1 MTAAERALT
10 VELCTDDTA
19 FAALAKEWAGLHAS
33 CPSATPFQSH
43 AWLHSWWLS
52 YGTPDGLRLFLVR
65 RGGELVGAAP
75 LMRVGRALPRLVPI
89 GGAISD
95 FRDVLLAEGATEEGG
110 RALADALA
118 RAART
123 ALIDFRDV
131 RPGSA
136 VEQVYRHWRGPRC
149 RLRDST
155 CLELPA
161 LPMTDLVKRLPTA
174 RAQRIRNKVNRLG
187 RLGVEWRVVGHDE
200 TEGAVRRLIDL
211 HRQQWEGKK
220 VTPEHVRPQFVE
232 HLVRSVVPMARSGQA
247 AVTEFSFEGSVV
259 AVDLHLMS
267 GGLTGEYLYGFHPRL
282 RDSKLDV
289 ATMLLR
295 ASSEL
300 ATREQASAGAVT
312 GTGAV
317 TGAVTGAEGRVLSML
332 RGDEPYKYRWCPE
345 TVHNERFLMAGPLAV
360 PLMTA
365 AVCHST
371 ARHTAK
377 KVLRKDPATRQH
389 G

>member
-1 MTAAERALT
+1 MTAAGRALS
-10 VELCTDDTA
+10 VELCTDEAA
-19 FAALAKEWAGLHAS
+19 FAALAGEWEELHAS
-33 CPSATPFQSH
+33 CPSATPFQAH

-52 YGTPDGLRLFLVR
+52 YGTPGGLRLFLVR
-65 RGGELVGAAP
+65 RGGHLVGAAP
-75 LMRVGRALPRLVPI
+75 LMRVRGPVPRLVPV

-95 FRDVLLAEGATEEGG
+95 FRDVLLDGTAAEEGG
-110 RALADALA
+110 RVLAHALAG
-118 RAART
+118 AART
-123 ALIDFRDV
+123 ALVDFRDV

-161 LPMTDLVKRLPTA
+161 LPMGELIKRLPTT

-200 TEGAVRRLIDL
+200 TESALRRLIEL
-211 HRQQWEGKK
+211 HRLQWEGKK
-220 VTPEHVRPQFVE
+220 VTPEHTRPRFLE
-232 HLVRSVVPMARSGQA
+232 HLTRSVVPMARSGQA
-247 AVTEFSFEGSVV
+247 AVTEFLLEGAVV
-259 AVDLHLMS
+259 AVNLHLLS

-300 ATREQASAGAVT
+300 ACGS
-312 GTGAV
+312 
-317 TGAVTGAEGRVLSML
+317 EGRVLSML

-345 TVHNERFLMAGPLAV
+345 TVHNERLLMAGPLGA
-360 PLMTA
+360 PLLA
-365 AVCHST
+365 ASVAHAT
-371 ARHTAK
+371 ARRTAK
-377 KVLRKDPATRQH
+377 KVLRRKPGPQAH
-389 G
+389 A

>member
-1 MTAAERALT
+1 MTAAGRALS
-10 VELCTDDTA
+10 VELCTDEA
-19 FAALAKEWAGLHAS
+19 EFAALAEEWGRLHAS
-33 CPSATPFQSH
+33 CPSATPFQTH

-52 YGTPDGLRLFLVR
+52 YGTPGGLRLFLVR
-65 RGGELVGAAP
+65 RDGRLVGAAP
-75 LMRVGRALPRLVPI
+75 LTIEWRPVPRLVPI

-95 FRDVLLAEGATEEGG
+95 FRDVLLDEADAEEGG
-110 RALADALA
+110 QALADALA
-118 RAART
+118 GAART
-123 ALIDFRDV
+123 ALVDFRDV

-161 LPMTDLVKRLPTA
+161 LPMSDLIKRLPTT

-200 TEGAVRRLIDL
+200 TENAVRRLIEL
-211 HRQQWEGKK
+211 HRLQWEGKK
-220 VTPEHVRPQFVE
+220 VTPEHTRPRFME
-232 HLVRSVVPMARSGQA
+232 HLTRSVVPMARSGQA
-247 AVTEFSFEGSVV
+247 AVTEFLLEGSVV
-259 AVDLHLMS
+259 AVDLHLLS

-300 ATREQASAGAVT
+300 ACG
-312 GTGAV
+312 G
-317 TGAVTGAEGRVLSML
+317 EGRVLSLL

-345 TVHNERFLMAGPLAV
+345 TVHNERLLMAGPLAA
-360 PLMTA
+360 PLLA
-365 AVCHST
+365 ASVSHAT
-371 ARHTAK
+371 ARRAAK
-377 KVLRKDPATRQH
+377 KVLRRKPELQAH

>member
-1 MTAAERALT
+1 MTASGRALS
-10 VELCTDDTA
+10 VELCTDERT
-19 FAALAKEWAGLHAS
+19 FAALAEEWGKLHGS

-65 RGGELVGAAP
+65 RGDELVGAAP
-75 LMRVGRALPRLVPI
+75 LMRVRRPMPKLMPI

-95 FRDVLLAEGATEEGG
+95 FCDVLLAEGEAEEGSL
-110 RALADALA
+110 ALADALA
-118 RAART
+118 GAART

-136 VEQVYRHWRGPRC
+136 VERIYRHWRGPRC

-161 LPMTDLVKRLPTA
+161 LPMPDLIKRLPTA

-187 RLGVEWRVVGHDE
+187 RLGVEWRVVSHEE
-200 TEGAVRRLIDL
+200 TEPAVRRLLEL
-211 HRQQWEGKK
+211 HRLQWEGKK
-220 VTPEHVRPQFVE
+220 VTPEHTRPRFLE

-247 AVTEFSFEGSVV
+247 AVTEFLFEGAVV
-259 AVDLHLMS
+259 AVNLHLLS
-267 GGLTGEYLYGFHPRL
+267 GAMTGEYLYGFHPRL
-282 RDSKLDV
+282 RESKLDV

-300 ATREQASAGAVT
+300 ASSG
-312 GTGAV
+312 
-317 TGAVTGAEGRVLSML
+317 EGRILSML

-345 TVHNERFLMAGPLAV
+345 TVHNQRFLLAGVPTV
-360 PLMTA
+360 PLLAATA
-365 AVCHST
+365 GHSA
-371 ARHTAK
+371 ARHSAK
-377 KVLRKDPATRQH
+377 KVLRRKPAVQDQ